1 MSHLAGSAGE
11 RDAGWV
17 AGVVLAC
24 IPATIVVATCVALP
38 ILPKIAMAFPRQP
51 GIVALTP
58 LVAVLPT
65 LTVGLAGV
73 GAGVLGDKLGRRR
86 LLIWATLVFALAG
99 VAPVWLSSFALILA
113 SRMVAGLAIGTMIT
127 SAVALTGDYFS
138 GPPLQRWLA
147 AQGGVSAISGVIVS
161 AASGALGEISWRLA
175 FLPLFIGWPLF
186 AALIFIPAPKL
197 VGQTPSAPAPQ
208 AAGSAPW
215 TAWIGIFLLMSVGA
229 ALIFP
234 PAYELGALLQEK
246 ALGSSWLTGLGVA
259 ILAAGAAVSAFSV
272 PAFRRIPA
280 PVKVAIAVGASG
292 VGTIVIAQATTL
304 APVMIGAVLVGV
316 GQGMLGPV
324 LSIWLLEATPERLRG
339 RAVGLF
345 QTTTFLTLFAAPLAA
360 RWLAIGLGSAS
371 SGMRVFAFG
380 DLALVLAISLT
391 VLRRR
396 VGGLASSG

>member
-1 MSHLAGSAGE
+1 MSHLAGSAAE

-17 AGVVLAC
+17 VGVVLAC

-38 ILPKIAMAFPRQP
+38 ILPKIALAFPHQP

-65 LTVGLAGV
+65 LTVGLAGA

-86 LLIWATLVFALAG
+86 LLVWSTLVFAAAG
-99 VAPVWLSSFALILA
+99 VAPIWLSSFALILI
-113 SRMVAGLAIGTMIT
+113 SRAVAGLAIGAMIT

-138 GPPLQRWLA
+138 GRPLQRWLA

-161 AASGALGEISWRLA
+161 AASGALGEVSWRMA
-175 FLPLFIGWPLF
+175 FLPMFIGWPLF

-197 VGQTPSAPAPQ
+197 VGQATGTPAPE
-208 AAGSAPW
+208 AAGPAPW

-259 ILAAGAAVSAFSV
+259 ILAAGAVVSAFSV
-272 PAFRRIPA
+272 PSLRRISP
-280 PVKVAIAVGASG
+280 PLKVAIAVGASG
-292 VGTIVIAQATTL
+292 AGTIMIAQATTL
-304 APVMIGAVLVGV
+304 VPIMVGATLVGV

-339 RAVGLF
+339 RAVGMF
-345 QTTTFLTLFAAPLAA
+345 QTTTFLTLFVAPLAA

-371 SGMRVFAFG
+371 SGMRFFALG
-380 DLALVLAISLT
+380 DLALVLAIT
-391 VLRRR
+391 PVFFRRSVR
-396 VGGLASSG
+396 GLASSG

>member
-1 MSHLAGSAGE
+1 
-11 RDAGWV
+11 
-17 AGVVLAC
+17 VLAC

-38 ILPKIAMAFPRQP
+38 ILPKIATAFSRQP

-65 LTVGLAGV
+65 LTVGLAGA
-73 GAGVLGDKLGRRR
+73 GAGVLGDRLGRRR

-99 VAPVWLSSFALILA
+99 VAPIWLSSFALILI
-113 SRMVAGLAIGTMIT
+113 SRAVAGLAIGTMIT

-175 FLPLFIGWPLF
+175 FLPLFIGWPLS

-197 VGQTPSAPAPQ
+197 AGHASQTSAREVA
-208 AAGSAPW
+208 SRAPW
-215 TAWIGIFLLMSVGA
+215 TAWIGIFLLMSVGC

-259 ILAAGAAVSAFSV
+259 ILAAGAVVSAFSV
-272 PAFRRIPA
+272 PALRRISP
-280 PVKVAIAVGASG
+280 PVKVAIAVGSSG
-292 VGTIVIAQATTL
+292 LGTIMIAQATTL
-304 APVMIGAVLVGV
+304 VPIMAGAALVGV

-324 LSIWLLEATPERLRG
+324 LSIWLLEATPEHLRG

-345 QTTTFLTLFAAPLAA
+345 QTTTFLTLFIAPLAA
-360 RWLAIGLGSAS
+360 RWLAIGLESAS
-371 SGMRVFAFG
+371 SGMRVFALG
-380 DLALVLAISLT
+380 DLALVLLLAIMPV

-396 VGGLASSG
+396 LSGLASSS